1 MGNVHLMVGQVC
13 ELYFLKMRRR
23 VWVTP
28 KSYLS
33 YLNLYLK
40 YYDIKYKE
48 LDEQAVS
55 FKKGLDK
62 IQEAAVSIALMETQL
77 KSEEGVLKEA
87 AETTDAML
95 KELDKERAKVSKK
108 QNEVAHKTA
117 MCQKQAE
124 TIQSEKSI
132 AEEELKAA
140 LPALEAADEAVRQLE
155 KKDID
160 DLKANRNPMVLI
172 KYIMDCVGIF
182 FKSKLAPVQGVSV
195 MLSQKDPAPT
205 NFTKDSWDET
215 KVLLQDTNFK
225 NSLEFYERDGISEET
240 MEMLSV
246 YTSETSP
253 LCNHFNFEQASK
265 ISKAAAGILKWVLA
279 IQEYHLKSKIVKP
292 RKIALAISEG
302 KL

>member
-1 MGNVHLMVGQVC
+1 
-13 ELYFLKMRRR
+13 
-23 VWVTP
+23 
-28 KSYLS
+28 
-33 YLNLYLK
+33 
-40 YYDIKYKE
+40 
-48 LDEQAVS
+48 
-55 FKKGLDK
+55 
-62 IQEAAVSIALMETQL
+62 
-77 KSEEGVLKEA
+77 
-87 AETTDAML
+87 
-95 KELDKERAKVSKK
+95 
-108 QNEVAHKTA
+108 
-117 MCQKQAE
+117 
-124 TIQSEKSI
+124 
-132 AEEELKAA
+132 
-140 LPALEAADEAVRQLE
+140 
-155 KKDID
+155 
-160 DLKANRNPMVLI
+160 MVLI